1 MRLLAVSFALAAAC
15 ATAKPAATASAAP
28 ARDCGAKMVP
38 AVADINTEVHAGPD
52 GNAAELT
59 TYKSKTPVCV
69 SSDSLGFGFRRVKLS
84 DGRTGYISESD
95 LSLE

>member
-15 ATAKPAATASAAP
+15 AAGKPAVTASAAP
-28 ARDCGAKMVP
+28 ARDCGAKMVA
-38 AVADINTEVHAGPD
+38 AVADIRASVHTGPD
-52 GNAAELT
+52 GNAAEIS

-69 SSDSLGFGFRRVKLS
+69 SSDSVGFGFRRVTLS